1 MTNEELLEALNKR
14 IDELEKRIAAMEEN
28 TKFNRSGMETLLA
41 LAEKGKK
48 FLRIR

>member
-14 IDELEKRIAAMEEN
+14 LDQLEARIAALEADA
-28 TKFNRSGMETLLA
+28 KFNRSGMETLLA